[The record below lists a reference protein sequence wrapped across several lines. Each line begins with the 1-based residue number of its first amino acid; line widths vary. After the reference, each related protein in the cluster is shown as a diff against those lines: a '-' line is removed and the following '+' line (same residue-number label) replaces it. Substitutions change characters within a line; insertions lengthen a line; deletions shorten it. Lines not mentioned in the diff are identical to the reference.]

1 MSRTIGR
8 VVGDIA
14 GDIGADI
21 GASVGE
27 TAAQRIAREAAA
39 SAAQTAAQRTA
50 RDGAQGVAETAA
62 QRAARDSAG
71 GVAETAAQRAA
82 REGAG
87 GAAETAAQ
95 RAARDGAGGV
105 GETAAQRTARRGTK
119 DAATKTSYSTIVGGA
134 ALGGLTAYVYTQMKD
149 EDAAIQECVTECLPT
164 NYDAYMYED
173 LDKSEL
179 EYSSIEPTADQP
191 VCKEETEEECG
202 EHCMNTCEDIH
213 ETSLFEKMGPLGD
226 VAAEVVDEAGDVAED
241 ATNDIFE
248 ALGLPP
254 LTGPDGLF
262 AKFGKAIKIGGIICL
277 FLCLVYILF
286 MVF

>member
-1 MSRTIGR
+1 MSKSLKGGLGSVVGR
-8 VVGDIA
+8 VG
-14 GDIGADI
+14 GDIGS
-21 GASVGE
+21 SVGE
-27 TAAQRIAREAAA
+27 TAAQKAAREAAA

-50 RDGAQGVAETAA
+50 IDGAQ
-62 QRAARDSAG
+62 
-71 GVAETAAQRAA
+71 
-82 REGAG
+82 

-95 RAARDGAGGV
+95 RAARDAAGDAA
-105 GETAAQRTARRGTK
+105 ETAAQRAAKRSAK
-119 DAATKTSYSTIVGGA
+119 DAATKTSYSTIAGGV

-202 EHCMNTCEDIH
+202 EHCMNICEDIH

-241 ATNDIFE
+241 VTTDIFE
-248 ALGLPP
+248 TLG

-262 AKFGKAIKIGGIICL
+262 TKFGKAMKIGGIICL

>member
-1 MSRTIGR
+1 MSKGVKGVLGSVVGR
-8 VVGDIA
+8 VG
-14 GDIGADI
+14 GDI

-27 TAAQRIAREAAA
+27 TAAQRAAREAGAAAAETTAQRIAREA
-39 SAAQTAAQRTA
+39 
-50 RDGAQGVAETAA
+50 
-62 QRAARDSAG
+62 
-71 GVAETAAQRAA
+71 
-82 REGAG
+82 AG

-95 RAARDGAGGV
+95 RAARRGA
-105 GETAAQRTARRGTK
+105 K

>member
-95 RAARDGAGGV
+95 RA
-105 GETAAQRTARRGTK
+105 ARRGTK

>member
-87 GAAETAAQ
+87 GAA
-95 RAARDGAGGV
+95 
-105 GETAAQRTARRGTK
+105 ETAAQRTARRGTK

>member
-1 MSRTIGR
+1 MSKALRGSLGSIGAR
-8 VVGDIA
+8 V
-14 GDIGADI
+14 GADI

-62 QRAARDSAG
+62 QRAAR
-71 GVAETAAQRAA
+71 
-82 REGAG
+82 EGAG

-95 RAARDGAGGV
+95 RATREAT
-105 GETAAQRTARRGTK
+105 EKAAK
-119 DAATKTSYSTIVGGA
+119 KTNYSTIAGYA
-134 ALGGLTAYVYTQMKD
+134 AAAGLTAYVYNEMQ
-149 EDAAIQECVTECLPT
+149 EEEEAIRECVTACLPT
-164 NYDAYMYED
+164 NYDAYMYQD

-179 EYSSIEPTADQP
+179 EYSIVEPTADQP
-191 VCKEETEEECG
+191 VCKEETEGECG

-213 ETSLFEKMGPLGD
+213 DTTLFDKMGPLGD
-226 VAAEVVDEAGDVAED
+226 VAAEVVDEGKDLAED
-241 ATNDIFE
+241 VTTDIFE
-248 ALGLPP
+248 TLG

-262 AKFGKAIKIGGIICL
+262 TKFGKAIKIGGIICL

>member
-226 VAAEVVDEAGDVAED
+226 LAAEVVDEGKDLAED
-241 ATNDIFE
+241 VTTDIFE
-248 ALGLPP
+248 TLG

-262 AKFGKAIKIGGIICL
+262 TKFGKAIKIGGIICL